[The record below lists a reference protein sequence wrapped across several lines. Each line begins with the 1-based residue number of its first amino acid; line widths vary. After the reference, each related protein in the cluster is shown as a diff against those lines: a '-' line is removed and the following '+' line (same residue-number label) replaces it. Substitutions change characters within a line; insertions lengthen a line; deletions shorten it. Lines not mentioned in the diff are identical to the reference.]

1 MVWVDTVHSEI
12 IQFINLRG
20 KKMNHEQLVINSLGL
35 EIANNHVTIAD
46 LRAQLE
52 LKNQELNQAN
62 FTIEN
67 LQKENLQKENDSLRN
82 SYEQT
87 EDEVNNNG

>member
-1 MVWVDTVHSEI
+1 MTGKRTDYLAMADIPTI
-12 IQFINLRG
+12 RLINLRG
-20 KKMNHEQLVINSLGL
+20 KKMNHEQLVINNLGL
-35 EIANNHVTIAD
+35 EIANSQVSIAD

-62 FTIEN
+62 LNIEN
-67 LQKENLQKENDSLRN
+67 LKKENDSLRN
-82 SYEQT
+82 AYEQT

>member
-1 MVWVDTVHSEI
+1 
-12 IQFINLRG
+12 
-20 KKMNHEQLVINSLGL
+20 MNHEQLMINNLGL
-35 EIANNHVTIAD
+35 EIANNQVTIAD

-62 FTIEN
+62 LTIEN
-67 LQKENLQKENDSLRN
+67 LKKENDSLRN

-87 EDEVNNNG
+87 EDGVNNNG

>member
-1 MVWVDTVHSEI
+1 
-12 IQFINLRG
+12 
-20 KKMNHEQLVINSLGL
+20 MNHEQLMINNLGL
-35 EIANNHVTIAD
+35 EIANSQFTIAD

-62 FTIEN
+62 LTIEN
-67 LQKENLQKENDSLRN
+67 LKKENDSLRN

>member
-1 MVWVDTVHSEI
+1 
-12 IQFINLRG
+12 
-20 KKMNHEQLVINSLGL
+20 MNHEQLVINNLGL

-46 LRAQLE
+46 LKAQLE

-62 FTIEN
+62 LTIEN
-67 LQKENLQKENDSLRN
+67 LKKENDSLRN

>member
-1 MVWVDTVHSEI
+1 
-12 IQFINLRG
+12 
-20 KKMNHEQLVINSLGL
+20 MNHEQLMINNLGL
-35 EIANNHVTIAD
+35 ELANTQVTIAD

-62 FTIEN
+62 MTIEN
-67 LQKENLQKENDSLRN
+67 LKKENDSLRN

-87 EDEVNNNG
+87 EDEVIDNG

>member
-67 LQKENLQKENDSLRN
+67 LQKENDSLRN

>member
-1 MVWVDTVHSEI
+1 MDYLAMADGPI
-12 IQFINLRG
+12 IRLIYLRG
-20 KKMNHEQLVINSLGL
+20 EKMNHEQLMINNLGL
-35 EIANNHVTIAD
+35 EIANSQVTIAD

-62 FTIEN
+62 LTIEN
-67 LQKENLQKENDSLRN
+67 LKKENDSLRN

-87 EDEVNNNG
+87 EDGVNNNG

>member
-1 MVWVDTVHSEI
+1 
-12 IQFINLRG
+12 
-20 KKMNHEQLVINSLGL
+20 MNHEQLVINNLGL
-35 EIANNHVTIAD
+35 EIANNQVTIAD

-52 LKNQELNQAN
+52 LKNQELNQVN
-62 FTIEN
+62 LTIEN
-67 LQKENLQKENDSLRN
+67 LKKENDSLRN

>member
-1 MVWVDTVHSEI
+1 MAIGPMVSL
-12 IQFINLRG
+12 INLRG
-20 KKMNHEQLVINSLGL
+20 KKMNYEQLMINNLGL
-35 EIANNHVTIAD
+35 EIANNQVSIAD

-62 FTIEN
+62 LTIEN
-67 LQKENLQKENDSLRN
+67 LKKENDSLRN

-87 EDEVNNNG
+87 EDEVIDNG

>member
-1 MVWVDTVHSEI
+1 
-12 IQFINLRG
+12 
-20 KKMNHEQLVINSLGL
+20 MNYEQLMINNLGL
-35 EIANNHVTIAD
+35 EIANAQVTIAD

-62 FTIEN
+62 LNIEN
-67 LQKENLQKENDSLRN
+67 LKKENDSLRN

>member
-1 MVWVDTVHSEI
+1 
-12 IQFINLRG
+12 
-20 KKMNHEQLVINSLGL
+20 MNHEQLVINNLGL
-35 EIANNHVTIAD
+35 EIANNQVSIAD

-62 FTIEN
+62 MTI
-67 LQKENLQKENDSLRN
+67 ENLQKENDSLRN
-82 SYEQT
+82 ASTQK

>member
-1 MVWVDTVHSEI
+1 MDYI
-12 IQFINLRG
+12 AMANGPIRLICLRG
-20 KKMNHEQLVINSLGL
+20 DKMNHEQLMINNLGL
-35 EIANNHVTIAD
+35 EIANAQVTIAD

-62 FTIEN
+62 LTIEN
-67 LQKENLQKENDSLRN
+67 LKKENDSLRN

>member
-1 MVWVDTVHSEI
+1 
-12 IQFINLRG
+12 
-20 KKMNHEQLVINSLGL
+20 MNHEQLVINNLGL
-35 EIANNHVTIAD
+35 EIANTQVTIAD

-62 FTIEN
+62 LTIEN
-67 LQKENLQKENDSLRN
+67 LKKENDSLRN

-87 EDEVNNNG
+87 EDEVIDNG

>member
-1 MVWVDTVHSEI
+1 
-12 IQFINLRG
+12 
-20 KKMNHEQLVINSLGL
+20 MNHEQLVINNLGL
-35 EIANNHVTIAD
+35 EIANNQVTIAD

-62 FTIEN
+62 LNIEN
-67 LQKENLQKENDSLRN
+67 LKKENDSLRN

>member
-1 MVWVDTVHSEI
+1 
-12 IQFINLRG
+12 
-20 KKMNHEQLVINSLGL
+20 MNHEQLVINNLGL
-35 EIANNHVTIAD
+35 ELANTHVTIAD

-62 FTIEN
+62 LNIEN
-67 LQKENLQKENDSLRN
+67 LKKENDSLRN